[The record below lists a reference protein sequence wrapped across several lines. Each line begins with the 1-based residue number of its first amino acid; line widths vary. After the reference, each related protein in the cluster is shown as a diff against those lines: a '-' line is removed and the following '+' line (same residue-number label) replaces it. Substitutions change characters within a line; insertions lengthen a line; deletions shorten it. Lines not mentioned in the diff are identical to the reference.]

1 MDDIQKISELIALD
15 LKKGIKKKGS
25 STFIVS
31 GGKSPLPIFFK
42 LRELDLGWKN
52 IKVSLVDERIL
63 PSDHKDSNER
73 NVKTNLLKKF
83 AEEAQFISL
92 SKNKTKLMKLNRPY
106 DVMLLGVGQEDGHFA
121 SLFPNMI
128 SSKSAFDKNSSPEI
142 IKTQKNGL
150 PYCPRLTMNLAMILQ
165 TLRCIIIAN
174 SEKKMRIVSK
184 AFKDNTIP
192 LYYLL
197 NNKMIDVE
205 IYESE

>member
-92 SKNKTKLMKLNRPY
+92 SKN
-106 DVMLLGVGQEDGHFA
+106 
-121 SLFPNMI
+121 
-128 SSKSAFDKNSSPEI
+128 
-142 IKTQKNGL
+142 
-150 PYCPRLTMNLAMILQ
+150 
-165 TLRCIIIAN
+165 
-174 SEKKMRIVSK
+174 
-184 AFKDNTIP
+184 IP
-192 LYYLL
+192 
-197 NNKMIDVE
+197 
-205 IYESE
+205 